1 MKLIPIPIDNIER
14 IVTVDRIF
22 NNVCTVSE
30 VYSHGIPFYHVI
42 YEDGKQSSVNIN
54 EIKYIDYK
62 EFKK

>member
-1 MKLIPIPIDNIER
+1 MKLIPIDNIER

-30 VYSHGIPFYHVI
+30 VYSNGFPFYHVI